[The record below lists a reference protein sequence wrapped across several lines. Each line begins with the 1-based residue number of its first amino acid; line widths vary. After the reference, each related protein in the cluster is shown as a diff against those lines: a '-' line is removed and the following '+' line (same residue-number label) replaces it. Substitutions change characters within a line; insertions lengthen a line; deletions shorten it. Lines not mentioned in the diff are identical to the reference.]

1 MLERAASQLV
11 ALTSVALQTLAIH
24 RAVLTWAVL
33 ARAASQLA
41 VLTFGVA
48 RVACWAVCMLERAAS
63 QLVVLTSVVQQTLA
77 IHPAVQTSD
86 VQLVVADLL
95 AV

>member
-1 MLERAASQLV
+1 V
-11 ALTSVALQTLAIH
+11 ALTSVAL
-24 RAVLTWAVL
+24 
-33 ARAASQLA
+33 
-41 VLTFGVA
+41 
-48 RVACWAVCMLERAAS
+48 
-63 QLVVLTSVVQQTLA
+63 QTLA